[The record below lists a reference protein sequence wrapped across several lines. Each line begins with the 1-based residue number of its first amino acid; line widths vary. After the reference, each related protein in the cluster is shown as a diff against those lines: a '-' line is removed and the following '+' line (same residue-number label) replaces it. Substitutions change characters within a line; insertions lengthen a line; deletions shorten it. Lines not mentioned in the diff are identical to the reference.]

1 MLAWPAGKPCSDS
14 GTILDLCMA
23 AHDRRSFQR
32 DVLDVF
38 DRAIGFSGAFFL
50 SFQPPAGIAS
60 PTLVASGLTAS
71 YCEQLTSHLSSYDA
85 EIAPVKVDVLAHEGV
100 AVDTQV
106 LGATTKRTRY
116 YHDLVRPSGGSHSLL
131 CFLALRGEPQGLI
144 MIGRAERS
152 PFRDRDLD
160 RVRALRP
167 ALTLALAS
175 FARPT
180 VSALLALTRRERE
193 IGNYLLLG
201 YTRPSR
207 RQAPAKTGWWK
218 QRLRVPAF
226 SS

>member
-1 MLAWPAGKPCSDS
+1 
-14 GTILDLCMA
+14 MA
-23 AHDRRSFQR
+23 AHDRRSFQH
-32 DVLDVF
+32 DVLEVF

-50 SFQPPAGIAS
+50 SFQPLASIVS
-60 PTLVASGLTAS
+60 PTLVASGLAAN
-71 YCEQLTSHLSSYDA
+71 YGAQLTSHLPSYDA
-85 EIAPVKVDVLAHEGV
+85 EIAPVKVDALSHEGV

-106 LGATTKRTRY
+106 LGVTIKRTRY
-116 YHDLVRPSGGSHSLL
+116 YNDLVRPSGGRHSLL

-167 ALTLALAS
+167 VLTLALAS

-180 VSALLALTRRERE
+180 VSDGLALTPRERE

-201 YTRPSR
+201 YTNREIALGLGSSPNTVRNQLAALFRKAEVSTR
-207 RQAPAKTGWWK
+207 AELVA
-218 QRLRVPAF
+218 RLLGR
-226 SS
+226 